1 MAKTQEFKLSDNL
14 EALIRNAQA
23 NNGILEE
30 SKTQLS
36 NPDFREKIASEE
48 VYNDERLLTIDDV
61 MVRKFV
67 RTKRA
72 QAYDTLNTSIE
83 DETLKEAKVFYMPQ
97 LAEAKPLY
105 YAEMIKS
112 PDVKIENPSKELA
125 GIITGIRLLD
135 QVKKLTSAGNLDTA
149 EGLVKD
155 YVDTVEKVDLQ
166 IDRLYTG
173 TAFAGNRKKVIERI
187 AEIQYAKARHSLEEK
202 GETLYA
208 EIDQAVDSSKYGK
221 AVSMMTMIGAYNAQQ
236 DINKQKAE
244 EAAKEK
250 KK

>member
-72 QAYDTLNTSIE
+72 QAYDTQNTSIE
-83 DETLKEAKVFYMPQ
+83 DETLKEAKVF
-97 LAEAKPLY
+97 
-105 YAEMIKS
+105 
-112 PDVKIENPSKELA
+112 
-125 GIITGIRLLD
+125 
-135 QVKKLTSAGNLDTA
+135 
-149 EGLVKD
+149 
-155 YVDTVEKVDLQ
+155 
-166 IDRLYTG
+166 
-173 TAFAGNRKKVIERI
+173 
-187 AEIQYAKARHSLEEK
+187 
-202 GETLYA
+202 
-208 EIDQAVDSSKYGK
+208 
-221 AVSMMTMIGAYNAQQ
+221 
-236 DINKQKAE
+236 
-244 EAAKEK
+244 
-250 KK
+250 

>member
-1 MAKTQEFKLSDNL
+1 MAKTQEFTLSNDL
-14 EALIRNAQA
+14 EALIGNAQA

-30 SKTQLS
+30 SRTQLS
-36 NPDFREKIASEE
+36 NPDFREKLENA
-48 VYNDERLLTIDDV
+48 YKDERLLTIDDV
-61 MVRKFV
+61 MARKFI
-67 RTKRA
+67 RA
-72 QAYDTLNTSIE
+72 QRQTAYETLNSHID
-83 DETLKEAKVFYMPQ
+83 DETLTEAKEFYMPL

-112 PDVKIENPSKELA
+112 PDVKIEKPSKELA

-155 YVDTVEKVDLQ
+155 YVDAVEKVDLQ